1 MDEGKKGR
9 KGGQRCGF
17 LVSGLL
23 PAGHVARAISVA
35 VLWPWQG
42 VEVLHPSAHGCAEQR
57 ARGPLHSP
65 SLADRRRQSGW
76 WRSEEARQE
85 QETVLGWEGPCR
97 GCDCQGELK
106 GHQDPCR

>member
-23 PAGHVARAISVA
+23 PAGHVARAVSVA

-57 ARGPLHSP
+57 ARGPPALT
-65 SLADRRRQSGW
+65 LTGRQAQAI
-76 WRSEEARQE
+76 RMVEE
-85 QETVLGWEGPCR
+85 
-97 GCDCQGELK
+97 
-106 GHQDPCR
+106 